1 MIDPE
6 VVERLLRFSSEDA
19 PVISV
24 YLAVPADPGEL
35 RGVETRLH
43 SMLKPVRE
51 LGESDVLGHVER
63 ESLRHDLD
71 RVLEVANRA
80 RELEG
85 RGIGIFA
92 CQHAALYEEIVVPR
106 RVRDR
111 AVVDATPYLRPLF
124 AVLDE
129 SHRYCVVV
137 VDREQAWIYEFY
149 MGELEDASR
158 VRGRALRKPD
168 YAGGWQG
175 YKEHTVHDKAQQLAR
190 RHYRDTAGRVDE
202 VMRRT
207 GAELLV
213 LGGHEETV
221 AEFRHFLPNQLQSRI
236 AGSFAVDPGT
246 MSPGQVRERADE
258 VVDDYERDEERR
270 LVDEALER
278 VAAGGLGATGL
289 EWCLMATNEHAVQ
302 LLLVHDDEQAPGRA
316 CENCG
321 WLGLEGEECPVCG
334 QRTRKAADVIEEMS
348 ATVVDTSGRVEHVY
362 ADTPLAQLVA
372 AAFLRFPVPNPSG
385 A

>member
-1 MIDPE
+1 MCGVLVVLTTRLWSDSRYGSEKSATFSRSGVIVVPDATASYECVRRPSKIPLKSSSSYFMSCQRSPTCPQTARMSSASKPVSTPSFTTSKGGSGKADATSRVPASIDPE

-202 VMRRT
+202 VMR
-207 GAELLV
+207 
-213 LGGHEETV
+213 
-221 AEFRHFLPNQLQSRI
+221 
-236 AGSFAVDPGT
+236 
-246 MSPGQVRERADE
+246 
-258 VVDDYERDEERR
+258 
-270 LVDEALER
+270 
-278 VAAGGLGATGL
+278 
-289 EWCLMATNEHAVQ
+289 
-302 LLLVHDDEQAPGRA
+302 
-316 CENCG
+316 
-321 WLGLEGEECPVCG
+321 
-334 QRTRKAADVIEEMS
+334 
-348 ATVVDTSGRVEHVY
+348 
-362 ADTPLAQLVA
+362 
-372 AAFLRFPVPNPSG
+372 
-385 A
+385 

>member
-1 MIDPE
+1 VVDPE
-6 VVERLLRFSSEDA
+6 IVDRLLHFSTEDA
-19 PVISV
+19 PVLSV
-24 YLAVPADPGEL
+24 YLGVPADPGEL
-35 RGVETRLH
+35 RGVESRLH
-43 SMLKPVRE
+43 SILKPVRE
-51 LGESDVLGHVER
+51 LAASQDLAHDER

-71 RVLEVANRA
+71 CVLELAGRVRELQGHGVAVFASNRA
-80 RELEG
+80 D
-85 RGIGIFA
+85 
-92 CQHAALYEEIVVPR
+92 LYEEIVLPR

-111 AVVDATPYLRPLF
+111 AVVDATPYLRPLL

-137 VDREQAWIYEFY
+137 VDREQAWMYEFY

-175 YKEHTVHDKAQQLAR
+175 YKEHAVHDKAQQLAR

-202 VMRRT
+202 MMRRT

-213 LGGHEETV
+213 VGGHEETV
-221 AEFRHFLPNQLQSRI
+221 AEFRHFLPHQLQSRI
-236 AGSFAVDPGT
+236 AGTFVVDPGK

-258 VVDDYERDEERR
+258 VVNAYERDEEKR
-270 LVDEALER
+270 LVDEVLGQVGARDL
-278 VAAGGLGATGL
+278 AAAGL

-302 LLLVHDDEQAPGRA
+302 LLLVHDDAQAPGRA
-316 CENCG
+316 CDNCG

-334 QRTRKAADVIEEMS
+334 QPTRKAPDVIDEMS
-348 ATVVDTSGRVEHVY
+348 ATVVDTGGHVEHVY
-362 ADTPLAQLVA
+362 VDTPLEQHVVA
-372 AAFLRFPVPNPSG
+372 ASLRFPVPDPS

>member
-6 VVERLLRFSSEDA
+6 LVQRLLHFSSEDA
-19 PVISV
+19 PVLSV

-35 RGVETRLH
+35 RGVATHLH

-51 LGESDVLGHVER
+51 LVELDELGHAER
-63 ESLRHDLD
+63 ESFRHDLD
-71 RVLEVANRA
+71 RVLDVANRA
-80 RELEG
+80 RQLEG

-92 CQHAALYEEIVVPR
+92 CQHAGLYEEIVMPR
-106 RVRDR
+106 LVRDR
-111 AVVDATPYLRPLF
+111 AVVDATPYLGPLF

-175 YKEHTVHDKAQQLAR
+175 YKERTVHDKAQQLAR

-213 LGGHEETV
+213 LGGHEETI

-246 MSPGQVRERADE
+246 IASARGNLRSNGCSAQRSRSTDNAVSRSSASSPARACRSSDSSE
-258 VVDDYERDEERR
+258 VWSPTASIE
-270 LVDEALER
+270 
-278 VAAGGLGATGL
+278 
-289 EWCLMATNEHAVQ
+289 ATNRSSDIRAWRPAGRES
-302 LLLVHDDEQAPGRA
+302 APPTG
-316 CENCG
+316 G
-321 WLGLEGEECPVCG
+321 
-334 QRTRKAADVIEEMS
+334 AAPCHP
-348 ATVVDTSGRVEHVY
+348 R
-362 ADTPLAQLVA
+362 
-372 AAFLRFPVPNPSG
+372 
-385 A
+385 